1 MSFFSINFNFSLDFC
16 GLHRC
21 ICIDL
26 SLGISL
32 SYGLYLTVPIK
43 DQLKR
48 DKLICR
54 RALILAHGVLLAHCR
69 LVRTNNFIVNNNVAA
84 FCGHGFILF
93 DNNGVVLQA
102 GFVSLFVER
111 DKS

>member
-1 MSFFSINFNFSLDFC
+1 MSFFSINFDISLDFC

-32 SYGLYLTVPIK
+32 SNGFHLTVPVK
-43 DQLKR
+43 YQLKR

-69 LVRTNNFIVNNNVAA
+69 FVRANNFIVNYNVAA

-93 DNNGVVLQA
+93 DNYGVVL
-102 GFVSLFVER
+102 
-111 DKS
+111 

>member
-1 MSFFSINFNFSLDFC
+1 MSFFSINFDISLNFY
-16 GLHRC
+16 GLNRC
-21 ICIDL
+21 ICNDL

-32 SYGLYLTVPIK
+32 SYGFHPTVPVK

-69 LVRTNNFIVNNNVAA
+69 FVRTNNFIVNYNVAT

-93 DNNGVVLQA
+93 DNNSVVL
-102 GFVSLFVER
+102 
-111 DKS
+111 